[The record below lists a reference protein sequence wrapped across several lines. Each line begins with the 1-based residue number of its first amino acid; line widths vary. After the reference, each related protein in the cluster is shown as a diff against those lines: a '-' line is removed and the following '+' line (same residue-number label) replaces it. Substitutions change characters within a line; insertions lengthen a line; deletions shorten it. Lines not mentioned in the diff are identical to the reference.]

1 MATTFQDMRDEVIAN
16 TKRPEL
22 VSLTDS
28 AIKMA
33 TLRAHHVDFFPRDAT
48 SYLLTYAVP
57 VGNELWTD
65 IANIYS
71 VITNFRAPDF
81 MQGEEL
87 VTFIP
92 NENLEYVVD
101 FKNFWDEYNSLRSS
115 VFTLLGDTLR
125 IKFVAPTGRARLFYY
140 KNPVVTPVGYS
151 SWIAD
156 LHKEELAKWAAAIVW
171 ARSGFQE
178 IAATMKDTVTDFKV
192 ILTES
197 YLSSKV

>member
-1 MATTFQDMRDEVIAN
+1 MTTFQEMRDEVISN

-48 SYLLTYAVP
+48 NYLIQYALP
-57 VGNELWTD
+57 V
-65 IANIYS
+65 ANQLFVDVTGIYG
-71 VITNFRAPDF
+71 TLPLFRTPDF
-81 MQGEEL
+81 LQGEDST
-87 VTFIP
+87 TFIP

-101 FKNFWDEYNSLRSS
+101 YKNFWDEYNCLRSS
-115 VFTLLGDTLR
+115 VFTVIGDTLKVR
-125 IKFVAPTGRARLFYY
+125 FCGPTGRARLYYY
-140 KNPVVTPVGYS
+140 KNPDVSTTDYS

-156 LHKEELAKWAAAIVW
+156 KHKEDLAKWAAAIVW

-178 IAATMKDTVTDFKV
+178 IAATMQVTVNDFKSLLV
-192 ILTES
+192 ES